1 MLNLNCL
8 YSSYPM
14 QKVISLFLTSI
25 FIFFLSLEVKAQTF
39 ETVSK
44 IPTDSLRGN
53 LYPWR
58 AAIDVLN
65 YTIGL
70 KVNPKNKSIKGTVY
84 ITFEVLKPTNLIQW
98 DLDTALKLNSISS
111 PILELVN
118 SKVQRKNSTIFL
130 ETKSALEEGIYT
142 ITLHYSGKPKVSKQ
156 PPWDGG
162 FVWTT
167 DSTGD
172 PWIGLAVE
180 GEGASLW
187 FPCKDHLSDKA
198 TFSVTCTVPK
208 PLIYIGNGRQIYY
221 GETDSTTTATW
232 SVIDKAPTYS
242 ISLNFGRYI
251 HIPDSM
257 QAQKGLLKLDYYVL
271 PESLEKAKNYF
282 SAEVKPMIT
291 AFEKTIG
298 PYPFYF
304 DGYALIETPYWGM
317 EHQSGIAYG
326 NKFRKNEVDMD
337 FILVHES
344 AHEWWGNSLS
354 CSDHANM
361 YIQEGYCTYSELLY
375 LEETKDAKAV
385 EQWLQH
391 HYDLIVNKQPIKG
404 PPHINY
410 LNSDTDIYYKYALI
424 LHTLRQSLGTK
435 AFHKYLKALYDKGK
449 YKSLTNSAIKAINQ
463 KELGKNYA
471 YFLEWYISNT
481 QYPTIQYKN
490 TNKGIY
496 IRWNNI
502 NVSGIPIPLKLN
514 NNSIVVIPNNKWQ
527 QISNRNLSTQLQLGV
542 PNLLIN
548 LEKISQE

>member
-1 MLNLNCL
+1 
-8 YSSYPM
+8 M
-14 QKVISLFLTSI
+14 QKAITLFFTSI
-25 FIFFLSLEVKAQTF
+25 FIFFLSWDLKAQTF

-44 IPTDSLRGN
+44 IPADSLRGN

-70 KVNPKNKSIKGTVY
+70 KVTPQNKSIKGSVI
-84 ITFEVLKPTNLIQW
+84 ITFEVVKPTNLLQW
-98 DLDTALKLNSISS
+98 DLDTALTLNRLSS
-111 PILELVN
+111 PTIELVN

-130 ETKSALEEGIYT
+130 QTNSALKEGIYT

-167 DSTGD
+167 DSTGA

-208 PLIYIGNGRQIYY
+208 PLIYVGNGRQIYY
-221 GETDSTTTATW
+221 GQTDSTTTATW
-232 SVIDKAPTYS
+232 SVLDKAPTYS

-271 PESLEKAKNYF
+271 PESLEKAKTYF

-298 PYPFYF
+298 PYPFYP

-375 LEETKDAKAV
+375 LEETKGPKAA

-391 HYDLIVNKQPIKG
+391 HYNLIANKQPIKG
-404 PPHINY
+404 PPNINY

-435 AFHKYLKALYDKGK
+435 AFHKYLKVLYDKGK
-449 YKSLTNSAIKAINQ
+449 YKSLTNGAIKAINQ

-471 YFLEWYISNT
+471 YFLEWYINHT
-481 QYPTIQYKN
+481 QYPTLQYKN

-496 IRWNNI
+496 IRWSNI
-502 NVSGIPIPLKLN
+502 NISRIPLPLRLN
-514 NNSIVVIPNNKWQ
+514 NTVNTYYPNNNWQ
-527 QISNRNLSTQLQLGV
+527 
-542 PNLLIN
+542 LIN
-548 LEKISQE
+548 KKTDTFKVDLPNNYMLIKLENVSQ

>member
-1 MLNLNCL
+1 MRF
-8 YSSYPM
+8 
-14 QKVISLFLTSI
+14 SLKQFL
-25 FIFFLSLEVKAQTF
+25 FSLLLLLIAHKGNTQTIADV
-39 ETVSK
+39 EK
-44 IPTDSLRGN
+44 IPSDSLRGH

-70 KVNPKNKSIKGTVY
+70 KVNPKNKSIKGSVI

-98 DLDTALKLNSISS
+98 DLDTALRLNSISS
-111 PILELVN
+111 PVLELVN

-130 ETKSALEEGIYT
+130 EAKSALEEGIYT

-162 FVWTT
+162 FVWKT
-167 DSTGD
+167 DSTGA

-208 PLIYIGNGRQIYY
+208 PLIYVGNGRQIHYD
-221 GETDSTTTATW
+221 ETDSTTTATW
-232 SVIDKAPTYS
+232 SVLDKAPTYS

-257 QAQKGLLKLDYYVL
+257 MAQKGLLRLDYYVL

-282 SAEVKPMIT
+282 SVEVKPMIT
-291 AFEKTIG
+291 AFEKRLG
-298 PYPFYF
+298 AYPFYF
-304 DGYALIETPYWGM
+304 DGYALIQTPYWGM

-326 NKFRKNEVDMD
+326 NNFVKNEADMD
-337 FILVHES
+337 FIIVHES

-361 YIQEGYCTYSELLY
+361 FIQEGYCTYSEFLY
-375 LEETKDAKAV
+375 LEETKTPKEV
-385 EQWLQH
+385 GLWLKH
-391 HYDLIVNKQPIKG
+391 HFNQIRNKQPMRG
-404 PPHINY
+404 PEGINY
-410 LNSDTDIYYKYALI
+410 LNSDTDIYYKYALA
-424 LHTLRQSLGTK
+424 LHTLRQVIGEQKFNSYIKSLYK
-435 AFHKYLKALYDKGK
+435 SGK
-449 YKSLTNSAIKAINQ
+449 YKSISYAQFRALNNKYI
-463 KELGKNYA
+463 GKNHTKL
-471 YFLEWYISNT
+471 LEWYISHT

-490 TNKGIY
+490 TDKGVY
-496 IRWNNI
+496 IRWDSTNFERI
-502 NVSGIPIPLKLN
+502 TVPLIVQSKPLK
-514 NNSIVVIPNNKWQ
+514 VIPTNNWQKIAPSAPDIEIKLAEPYLLFNLQ
-527 QISNRNLSTQLQLGV
+527 QIR
-542 PNLLIN
+542 
-548 LEKISQE
+548 